1 MSTEQLENYET
12 SLEIPDKVTVSLK
25 KNMLSV
31 SGPLGKTF
39 KNFKKIPV
47 SLEINGKKI
56 SIKTQGNRKKEY
68 AILNTAKS
76 VIKTLCEGVI
86 DGYTIQMKVVYAH
99 FPITVKIKD
108 KDVIIENFQGE
119 RAPRVAKIHGH
130 TKVVAKGDEIVLTGH
145 VLSDVT
151 QSAAEIEQKTKI
163 KNKDHRVF
171 LDGIYISSKSKGMEK

>member
-12 SLEIPDKVTVSLK
+12 SLEIPDKVTISLK

-39 KNFKKIPV
+39 KNFKKIPI
-47 SLEINGKKI
+47 SLEIHNKKI
-56 SIKTQGNRKKEY
+56 SLKTQGNRKKEY

-76 VIKTLCEGVI
+76 LIKTLCEGVI
-86 DGYTIQMKVVYAH
+86 DGYTIHMKVVYAH

-119 RAPRVAKIHGH
+119 RAPRIAKIHGQ

-151 QSAAEIEQKTKI
+151 QSAAEIEQKSKI
-163 KNKDHRVF
+163 KDKDHRVF
-171 LDGIYISSKSKGMEK
+171 LDGIYISSKSKGIEK